1 MHPFIDATNLTDEE
15 IIERLGK
22 AYSYMN
28 YQVSLGH
35 NPTVRSIKD
44 VIQSLEDERFKR
56 LNNTVTE
63 ETKKKFPNLDN
74 PITLGEL
81 EKRGK
86 KKSRPI
92 GSLLQIHFLFRLRNS
107 PNKRKLLS
115 HHISMSIPQ
124 LFSIRWSARSHL

>member
-86 KKSRPI
+86 
-92 GSLLQIHFLFRLRNS
+92 
-107 PNKRKLLS
+107 
-115 HHISMSIPQ
+115 
-124 LFSIRWSARSHL
+124 